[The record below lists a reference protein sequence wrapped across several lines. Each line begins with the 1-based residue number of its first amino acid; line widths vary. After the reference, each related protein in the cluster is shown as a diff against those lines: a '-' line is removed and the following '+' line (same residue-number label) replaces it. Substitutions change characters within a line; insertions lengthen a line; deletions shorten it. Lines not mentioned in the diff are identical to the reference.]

1 MKSPQE
7 IEQELIQDIAG
18 FTHNPLGCVRYAY
31 PWGEGELADFT
42 GPEKWQEEVL
52 GYIGERLQHGAVHGH
67 QPIRIAVASGH
78 GIGKSA
84 AVSWIID
91 WGLSTCED
99 TKIVVTANTAAQLGT
114 KTWPELAKWH
124 RQAINSDWFTY
135 TATSLA
141 STQPNHDKTWRADAL
156 PWTVNR
162 SESFAGLHNKKKRII
177 VIFDEA
183 SAIDDKIWEVTEGA
197 LTDEDTEIIWVAFGN
212 PTRNTG
218 RFHACFHSHRHL
230 WKTWQVDSR
239 SVSISNKKQ
248 LQEWIDT
255 YGIDSDFVKVRV
267 LGQFPNASILQF
279 IPTDLVTKA
288 RGKHLQD
295 KQYDFAPVIITV
307 DPSWTGEDEFVIGK
321 RQGLAFSILKVFQK
335 NDDDVRMA
343 GIIAQ
348 LEDEHKADAV
358 FIDQGYGTGIFSA
371 GKHLGRDWFL
381 VNFGD
386 KSDDPGYFNKRAEM
400 WGKMKDWLA
409 QGGAI
414 PDDQVLC
421 NDLIGPEAQM
431 RAEGK
436 IQLESKEDMKKRNIP
451 SPNRADALAL
461 SFAYPVMKR
470 IQRARGQQNFALGTA
485 PGEYNPLT

>member
-1 MKSPQE
+1 MTSKDL
-7 IEQELIQDIAG
+7 EQDLIDDIAG
-18 FTHNPLGCVRYAY
+18 FTHNPLGYVHYAY
-31 PWGEGELADFT
+31 PWNEGELEGHV

-52 GYIGERLQHGAVHGH
+52 GYIGERLQYGAKHGH
-67 QPIRIAVASGH
+67 QPIRVAVASGH

-84 AVSWIID
+84 AVSWLID

-99 TKIVVTANTAAQLGT
+99 TKIVVTANTAAQLST

-124 RQAINSDWFTY
+124 RQAINKDWFTY
-135 TATSLA
+135 TATCLA
-141 STQPNHDKTWRADAL
+141 STQPDHDKTWRADAL

-162 SESFAGLHNKKKRII
+162 SEAFAGLHNKKKRII

-218 RFHACFHSHRHL
+218 RFQACFHSHRHL

-239 SVSISNKKQ
+239 TVSISNKKQ
-248 LQEWIDT
+248 IQEWIDT

-267 LGQFPNASILQF
+267 LGQFPNASVYQF
-279 IPTDLVTKA
+279 IPTDLVTAA

-295 KQYDFAPVIITV
+295 SQYSFAPVIITV

-321 RQGLAFSILKVFQK
+321 RQGLAFSILKTFQK

-358 FIDQGYGTGIFSA
+358 FIDQGYGTGIYSA
-371 GKHLGRDWFL
+371 GKHLGREWML
-381 VNFGD
+381 VNFGSASTD
-386 KSDDPGYFNKRAEM
+386 SGYFNKRAQL
-400 WGKMKDWLA
+400 WGEMKDWLSK
-409 QGGAI
+409 GGAI

-431 RAEGK
+431 RSEGK
-436 IQLESKEDMKKRNIP
+436 IQLERKEDMKKRGIP
-451 SPNRADALAL
+451 SPNRADALAI
-461 SFAYPVMKR
+461 SFAYPVMKKSHR
-470 IQRARGQQNFALGTA
+470 PRGQQNFAVGSR
-485 PGEYNPLT
+485 PEEYNALG

>member
-7 IEQELIQDIAG
+7 IEDEIIKDVAG
-18 FTHNPLGCVRYAY
+18 FTHDPLGYVHYAY
-31 PWGEGELADFT
+31 PWGENELDGHE
-42 GPEKWQEEVL
+42 GPMPWACEVYN
-52 GYIGERLQHGAVHGH
+52 YIGERLRYGAIHGH
-67 QPIRIAVASGH
+67 QPILIAVASGH
-78 GIGKSA
+78 GITKSA
-84 AVSWIID
+84 TAAQLID

-99 TKIVVTANTAAQLGT
+99 TRIIVTANTAAQLAT

-124 RQAINSDWFTY
+124 RLAINKDWFLY
-135 TATSLA
+135 TATALT
-141 STQPNHDKTWRADAL
+141 STQADHDRTWRADAL
-156 PWTVNR
+156 PWTENR
-162 SESFAGLHNKKKRII
+162 SEAFAGLHNKKKRII

-183 SAIDDKIWEVTEGA
+183 SAISDKIWEVTEGA
-197 LTDEDTEIIWVAFGN
+197 LTDDDTEIIWVAFGN

-218 RFHACFHSHRHL
+218 RFHACFHSLRHL

-239 SVSISNKKQ
+239 SVSTSNKKQ
-248 LQEWIDT
+248 IQTWLET

-267 LGQFPNASILQF
+267 LGQFPNASVYQF
-279 IPTDLVTKA
+279 IPADLVTAA
-288 RGKHLQD
+288 RGKHLQE

-307 DPSWTGEDEFVIGK
+307 DPSWTGEDEFVIAK
-321 RQGLAFSILKVFQK
+321 RQGLAFSILKTFQK
-335 NDDDVRMA
+335 NDDDFRMA

-371 GKHLGRDWFL
+371 GKAMGREWML

-386 KSDDPGYFNKRAEM
+386 ASDDPGYFNKRAQM
-400 WGKMKDWLA
+400 WGEMKKWLQ

-414 PDDQVLC
+414 PDDQVLA

-431 RAEGK
+431 RTEGK
-436 IQLESKEDMKKRNIP
+436 IQLERKEDMKKRGIP

-470 IQRARGQQNFALGTA
+470 SHRPRGQQNFAVGTR
-485 PGEYNPLT
+485 PEDYNALA